1 MPVTILFTDLV
12 DSTELLDR
20 LGDAAAYR
28 LWRGHFAVLR
38 AAVAAHAGTEVKS
51 LGDGLMVA
59 FDEPADALACADAM
73 LRAVARGDDR
83 MQLRIGIALGEA
95 MRDGDDYFGR
105 PVVVARRLCDSAQPG
120 EVLLCDATSD
130 ALAPRAAR
138 RLQPRGLLVLK
149 GLRDP
154 VRASA
159 LGV

>member
-1 MPVTILFTDLV
+1 
-12 DSTELLDR
+12 
-20 LGDAAAYR
+20 
-28 LWRGHFAVLR
+28 
-38 AAVAAHAGTEVKS
+38 
-51 LGDGLMVA
+51 MVA

-120 EVLLCDATSD
+120 EVLLCDATSG